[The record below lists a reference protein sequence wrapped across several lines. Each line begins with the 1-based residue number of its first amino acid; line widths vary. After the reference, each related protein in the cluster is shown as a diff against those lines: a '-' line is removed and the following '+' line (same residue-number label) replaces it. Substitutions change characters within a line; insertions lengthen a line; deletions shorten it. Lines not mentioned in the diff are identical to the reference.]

1 MAADIDSGTTME
13 VWQAFMLGLMVAYT
27 PSLIFLAV
35 TLFHEP
41 DEDAGAVIQR

>member
-1 MAADIDSGTTME
+1 MAT
-13 VWQAFMLGLMVAYT
+13 WQAFLLGVTVACT

-41 DEDAGAVIQR
+41 DQDSDRLTSR